1 MISTVA
7 NQAYREAL
15 MKRLEEFDDNPRKAF
30 TGQNSL
36 KKNPILLPNGQEEVP
51 ERVKTVWLEEQ
62 YTIRK
67 DINPDNFKNQGHIN
81 KVVGVVGRRHAQTR
95 SETIEGEWK
104 ERCELEISW
113 W

>member
-15 MKRLEEFDDNPRKAF
+15 MKRLEEVDDNPRKAF

-51 ERVKTVWLEEQ
+51 ERVKTVWLEDQ
-62 YTIRK
+62 DTIRK
-67 DINPDNFKNQGHIN
+67 DVNPDSFKTQGQIN
-81 KVVGVVGRRHAQTR
+81 KVLDVGERRKLQER
-95 SETIEGEWK
+95 V
-104 ERCELEISW
+104 ERCDGR
-113 W
+113 

>member
-7 NQAYREAL
+7 NQTYLEAL

-51 ERVKTVWLEEQ
+51 ERVKTVWLEDQ

-67 DINPDNFKNQGHIN
+67 DVNPDNFKNKGHIN
-81 KVVGVVGRRHAQTR
+81 KVVEVGERRKLQKR
-95 SETIEGEWK
+95 GEHLYGDLK
-104 ERCELEISW
+104 
-113 W
+113 